1 MSAIVFWACAAL
13 VGWTYAGYPA
23 FAFLQQRRHGR
34 DVERADPAIDHE
46 LPDLTVVIAAYNE
59 EARIG
64 ARVADVLAQDYP
76 QQHLRIVVVS
86 DGSDDATAQAA
97 AASGDPRVRVIEL
110 ARNGGKAVALDA
122 AVATIEDGIVAFADA
137 RQRYAPG
144 TLRRLVAPFADPSV
158 GGVSGELAFAAS
170 DAPAAPAAALGLYW
184 RMETALRWHEARLGT
199 LHGVS
204 GAIHAL
210 RRSRWVA
217 PPPGT
222 ILDDMW
228 IPLQVVL
235 RGERVWI
242 ERAAIAWDRPSAT
255 GAEEFRRKLRTLAG
269 NWQLVARLPAV
280 ASPRRNPAFFA
291 WFSHKFLRLL
301 VPWALLA
308 MLASSACVGTP
319 FWRALFALQLAAY
332 AVAAIALLAPKAA
345 ARVPLLPTLAT
356 FVSLNTAALLSL
368 PACLALD
375 PRGLWKKH

>member
-1 MSAIVFWACAAL
+1 MSAIVFWICAAL
-13 VGWTYAGYPA
+13 VVWTYAGYPVGVY
-23 FAFLQQRRHGR
+23 LLQRRFGR
-34 DVERADPAIDHE
+34 DVERADPADDAD
-46 LPDLTVVIAAYNE
+46 LPGLTVVIAAFNE
-59 EARIG
+59 ERRIG

-76 QQHLRIVVVS
+76 HERLRVVVVS
-86 DGSDDATAQAA
+86 DGSRDGTARAA
-97 AASGDPRVRVIEL
+97 AASGDARVRVIEL
-110 ARNGGKAVALDA
+110 AANAGKAVALDA
-122 AVATIEDGIVAFADA
+122 ALATIDDGIVVFADA

-144 TLRRLVAPFADPSV
+144 TLRRLVVPFRDASV
-158 GGVSGELAFAAS
+158 GGVSGELAFVETDGA
-170 DAPAAPAAALGLYW
+170 DAPAASLGLYW
-184 RMETALRWHEARLGT
+184 RMETALRRHEARLGT

-222 ILDDMW
+222 ILDDVW
-228 IPLQVVL
+228 IPMQVVL
-235 RGERVWI
+235 RGERVWL
-242 ERAAIAWDRPSAT
+242 ERDAVAWDIASAT

-280 ASPRRNPAFFA
+280 ALPWRNPAFFA

-308 MLASSACVGTP
+308 MLLSSACIDTP
-319 FWRALFALQLAAY
+319 FWRMLFVLQLAAY
-332 AVAAIALLAPKAA
+332 VAAALALLAPKAA

-356 FVSLNTAALLSL
+356 FVSLNVAALLSL

-375 PRGLWKKH
+375 PRGLWKPH